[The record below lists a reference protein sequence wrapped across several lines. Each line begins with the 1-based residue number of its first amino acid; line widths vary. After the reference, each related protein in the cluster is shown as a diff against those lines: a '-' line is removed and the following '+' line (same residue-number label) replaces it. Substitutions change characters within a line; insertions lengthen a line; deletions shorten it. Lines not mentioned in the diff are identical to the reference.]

1 MIKGRTISHRL
12 CAMFFYHNISSCIIY
27 DIIASFRKI
36 KSSLDVLPICCIY
49 KDSYH
54 HLLGLPK
61 HSAISYL
68 DIGCVWHG
76 SAPPQSSSTLKL
88 WVEQLCSRV

>member
-1 MIKGRTISHRL
+1 MCDVL
-12 CAMFFYHNISSCIIY
+12 FFYHNISSCIIY

-61 HSAISYL
+61 HSAINYL
-68 DIGCVWHG
+68 DIIGWMSDIFMHSVSFLNEAIKSNLVHRHDAR
-76 SAPPQSSSTLKL
+76 S
-88 WVEQLCSRV
+88 